1 MRVRVR
7 VRAGVKAGL
16 GLELLRRALLLV
28 PYLAAPST
36 VPTATRGT
44 SLVSTVTCTEA
55 AAAASPV
62 EAALLVLTLHVTRYD
77 VPLATDALKK
87 LGGRVSTSPDAEV
100 VEPVRGV
107 DVKGFSPTL
116 PTWLG

>member
-1 MRVRVR
+1 MRVRLR

-44 SLVSTVTCTEA
+44 SSVSTVTCTEA

-62 EAALLVLTLHVTRYD
+62 EAALLVVTLHVTRYK

-87 LGGRVSTSPDAEV
+87 LGGRVSTSPDGEV

-107 DVKGFSPTL
+107 SVKGFSPAL
-116 PTWLG
+116 PT

>member
-1 MRVRVR
+1 M
-7 VRAGVKAGL
+7 
-16 GLELLRRALLLV
+16 
-28 PYLAAPST
+28 
-36 VPTATRGT
+36 
-44 SLVSTVTCTEA
+44 VSTVTCTEA

-62 EAALLVLTLHVTRYD
+62 EAVLLVVTLHVTRYD

-87 LGGRVSTSPDAEV
+87 LGGRESTSPDAEV

>member
-1 MRVRVR
+1 M
-7 VRAGVKAGL
+7 
-16 GLELLRRALLLV
+16 
-28 PYLAAPST
+28 
-36 VPTATRGT
+36 
-44 SLVSTVTCTEA
+44 
-55 AAAASPV
+55 
-62 EAALLVLTLHVTRYD
+62 TRYG

-87 LGGRVSTSPDAEV
+87 LGGRVSTSPDGEV